1 MMQQSQV
8 VSTGI
13 SRQSV
18 LLIKRGQGHE
28 EENIKPDDRT
38 GIGTWTDYDSS
49 DADHGQGFYDG
60 RSAGSTE
67 RHGSSDFGS
76 I

>member
-13 SRQSV
+13 SRQSA
-18 LLIKRGQGHE
+18 LLIKRGQEHE

-38 GIGTWTDYDSS
+38 GISTWIDHDSS

-67 RHGSSDFGS
+67 RHGSSDFGG

>member
-18 LLIKRGQGHE
+18 LLIKRGQEHE

-38 GIGTWTDYDSS
+38 GIGTWTDHDSS

>member
-18 LLIKRGQGHE
+18 LLIKGGQEHE

-38 GIGTWTDYDSS
+38 GIGTWTDHDSS

>member
-18 LLIKRGQGHE
+18 LLIKRGQEHE
-28 EENIKPDDRT
+28 EENFKPDDRT
-38 GIGTWTDYDSS
+38 GIGTWTDHDSS

-67 RHGSSDFGS
+67 RHGSSDFGG

>member
-18 LLIKRGQGHE
+18 LLIKRGQEHE

-38 GIGTWTDYDSS
+38 GIGTWTDHDSS

-67 RHGSSDFGS
+67 RHGSSDFGG

>member
-18 LLIKRGQGHE
+18 LLIKRGQEHE
-28 EENIKPDDRT
+28 EENIMSDDRT
-38 GIGTWTDYDSS
+38 GIDTWTDHDSS

-67 RHGSSDFGS
+67 RHGSSDFGG